1 MKRAGFTLL
10 EMLVGLA
17 LMALLAIM
25 LGDGLRTGLEVTNRV
40 ESRTKDTHALVI
52 AHRAFHGLIESAF
65 PLRSDDAHGA
75 HLQFR
80 GDETSL
86 ELVGPAPSRQS
97 GGLTTR
103 RIRLEDGALVL
114 TSRRGSRDRATRL
127 STNAKLSYFGVPE
140 RGQPAKWLPKWE
152 NRPDF
157 PWLVRMRM
165 PGWPDAI
172 ARPRLRE
179 AVR

>member
-17 LMALLAIM
+17 LMALLAMM

-40 ESRTKDTHALVI
+40 DSRTKDTRALVI

-86 ELVGPAPSRQS
+86 ELVGPASSQQS
-97 GGLTTR
+97 GGLTTQG
-103 RIRLEDGALVL
+103 IRLEDGALVL
-114 TSRRGSRDRATRL
+114 TNGRGWRDRAASL
-127 STNAKLSYFGVPE
+127 SSDAKLSYFGVPE
-140 RGQPAKWLPKWE
+140 RGQPAKWLSKWE
-152 NRPDF
+152 NRPNF
-157 PWLVRMRM
+157 PRLVRMRV